1 MHRFYY
7 ILTIFSLI
15 PFFIKEITLKRYFRK
30 NIGYGELVN
39 VYRKSLTILQN
50 LNCSSDKD
58 FKCVKT
64 KCLKPM
70 LFNGG
75 FKIYL
80 PDHPEPQ

>member
-1 MHRFYY
+1 M
-7 ILTIFSLI
+7 
-15 PFFIKEITLKRYFRK
+15 KRYFRK
-30 NIGYGELVN
+30 NFDYGELVN
-39 VYRKSLTILQN
+39 VCRKSLTIPQN

-64 KCLKPM
+64 KCLNRMP
-70 LFNGG
+70 FNSG

>member
-1 MHRFYY
+1 M
-7 ILTIFSLI
+7 
-15 PFFIKEITLKRYFRK
+15 KRYFRK
-30 NIGYGELVN
+30 NFGYGELVN
-39 VYRKSLTILQN
+39 VCRKSLN
-50 LNCSSDKD
+50 SSSDKD

-64 KCLKPM
+64 NCLKRM